1 MKYEKNTFSQA
12 LFNHYDDKKLV
23 DADKAHYMHC
33 FHIFDDHRENGALNI
48 AAGNGAYIYDTHGR
62 RYLDAVG
69 GMWCTNIGLGREEM
83 AEAIAGQVRQLA
95 YSNPFCDM
103 ANDKAIELSA
113 KLAELAPGDLNHVFL
128 TTGGSTAVDTAYRLV
143 QFYQGCR
150 GKPEKKQVISRKNA
164 YHGSTF
170 LTMSLGG
177 KAADRSP
184 EFDYL
189 HEGIHH
195 LSCPNPYRAPQG
207 MDEAAFLE
215 YLVKEFEDKILEI
228 GADKVAAFFAEP
240 ISASGGVIIP
250 PKDYHKRMWEVCQKY
265 DLLYISDEVVT
276 SFGRLGA
283 FFASEEVFGIQPD
296 IITTAK
302 GLTSGYLPLGACIFS
317 DRIWDVIA
325 EPGKGRCF
333 THGFTY
339 SGHPVSAV
347 CALKNIEILQREN
360 LLEHAKEVGSYLE
373 QQLAT
378 LKDLP
383 LVGDVRCKKLMACVE
398 FVKDKQ
404 SKALFPP
411 EINIGEKIHSK
422 AQERGLLV
430 RPIIHLNVMSPPLTI
445 TYQQVDEIVEIL
457 REVIVQTAEELKQ
470 SGDFDG

>member
-1 MKYEKNTFSQA
+1 MKYEKNTLSQA
-12 LFNHYDDKKLV
+12 LFNQYDDKKLI

-48 AAGNGAYIYDTHGR
+48 AVGNGAYIYDTHGR

-283 FFASEEVFGIQPD
+283 FFASEEVFGVQPD

-445 TYQQVDEIVEIL
+445 TYQQVDEIVETL